1 MEDDVRAD
9 AVKTTQEK
17 LEARIKVLEILM
29 LVFAVFVAIGVTGE
43 VLLPSSGFARFTA
56 IGVDGEAVLGFVT
69 FMLNYRLRTIQDAEN
84 ASLKRDVAEAQRL
97 TEQERLARMKIEE
110 RLAPRHIAE
119 PDRQGVIAAL
129 RPHASAG
136 RLIDIIKCRN
146 DAEVDALTHQLS
158 GVLTDA
164 GWKPTVYGPNSDEPL
179 LGITVEVNPQSP
191 PSIQAAT
198 ALISALTIAGLSAG
212 GPDFSLPR
220 QHIAIPP
227 PGTRP
232 ADAAVRLT
240 IGRK

>member
-1 MEDDVRAD
+1 MKSGRP
-9 AVKTTQEK
+9 VKTNKEK
-17 LEARIKVLEILM
+17 PEARIKVLEILM
-29 LVFAVFVAIGVTGE
+29 LVFAVIVGVGVTGE
-43 VLLPSSGFARFTA
+43 VFLPSSGFARFTA
-56 IGVDGEAVLGFVT
+56 IGVDGEAMLGFVT
-69 FMLNYRLRTIQDAEN
+69 FVLNYRLRTIQDTEIT
-84 ASLKRDVAEAQRL
+84 SLRRDVVEAQRL

-110 RLAPRHIAE
+110 RLAPRHFA
-119 PDRQGVIAAL
+119 DANRQGAIAAL

-136 RLIDIIKCRN
+136 RLIDIIKCPN

-179 LGITVEVNPQSP
+179 VGLTVEVNPQSP
-191 PSIQAAT
+191 PSIQAGT
-198 ALISALTIAGLSAG
+198 ALISALTIAGLSAAA
-212 GPDFSLPR
+212 PVASLPR
-220 QHIAIPP
+220 RHIASPP